1 MIAQELSVRLQGE
14 RVGALVRFDDDRI
27 LFAFDQAYVER
38 ADRHVLSL
46 SFMDES
52 GGIRDD
58 LRTTTRRAPPYFS
71 NLLPE
76 GHLREY
82 LAASAGVNES
92 RDYPLLE
99 LTGGDLP
106 GAVEVVAESPP
117 ITAIAAGAGADGR
130 EDEVAADGALRFSL
144 AGIQLKL
151 SAVME
156 AAGGL
161 TVPARGM
168 GGDWI
173 LKLPSASYTGMP
185 ENEYSMMKMASMAG
199 IETADVELVRM
210 ERIGGIPAELVD
222 EGLEGRLALAVRRFD
237 RPGKGRRIHTEDFAQ
252 VFGVYPQRKYDRY
265 GYIAIGRVLA
275 TYSNEAAVDQFAR
288 RLIYGAMIGNA
299 DLHLKNWSLIYRNG
313 TTPELA
319 PAYDLLATVAH
330 LPDPGMALRLA
341 PRAKR
346 WNELT
351 TERFASLASAMGV
364 SRNAVLRPV
373 AETVERFHEVWE
385 REKDHLPLSQRV
397 AAAISRQL
405 TIVPAAARLDSRR
418 SAQR

>member
-1 MIAQELSVRLQGE
+1 MAQELSVRLRDE
-14 RVGALVRFDDDRI
+14 TVGALVRFDDDRI
-27 LFAFDQAYVER
+27 LFVFDRAYVER
-38 ADRHVLSL
+38 SDRQVLSL

-52 GGIRDD
+52 GGVRDD
-58 LRTTTRRAPPYFS
+58 SRTTTRRAPPYFS

-82 LAASAGVNES
+82 LAARAGVNAS
-92 RDYPLLE
+92 RDFALLE
-99 LTGGDLP
+99 LTGNDLP
-106 GAVEVVAESPP
+106 GAVQMVAESPSV
-117 ITAIAAGAGADGR
+117 TAIAEEAGSDGTESGAEEG
-130 EDEVAADGALRFSL
+130 EALRFSL
-144 AGIQLKL
+144 AGVQLKL

-156 AAGGL
+156 TAGGL

-173 LKLPSASYTGMP
+173 AKLPSASFVGMP
-185 ENEYSMMKMASMAG
+185 ENEYSMMKMASMVG
-199 IETADVELVRM
+199 IETADVELVRI
-210 ERIGGIPAELVD
+210 ERIAGIPARMVD
-222 EGLEGRLALAVRRFD
+222 EGMTGRLALAVRRFD
-237 RPGKGRRIHTEDFAQ
+237 RPGEGRRIHTEDFAQ

-275 TYSNEAAVDQFAR
+275 TYSNAAAVDQFAR
-288 RLIYGAMIGNA
+288 RLVYGAMIGNA

-313 TTPELA
+313 RTPELA

-330 LPDPGMALRLA
+330 LPDRGMALRLA

-351 TERFASLASAMGV
+351 IDGFASLASAMGV
-364 SRNAVLRPV
+364 SREAVLRPV
-373 AETVERFHEVWE
+373 AETVERFHEVWG
-385 REKDHLPLSQRV
+385 REKAHLPVSASV

-405 TIVPAAARLDSRR
+405 TIVPAAAR
-418 SAQR
+418 

>member
-1 MIAQELSVRLQGE
+1 MIAQELSVRLRGE
-14 RVGALVRFDDDRI
+14 TVGALVRFDDDRI
-27 LFAFDQAYVER
+27 LFVFDRAYVER
-38 ADRHVLSL
+38 MDRQVLSL

-52 GGIRDD
+52 GGVRDD

-82 LAASAGVNES
+82 LAVRAGVNES

-106 GAVEVVAESPP
+106 GAVELVAESPP
-117 ITAIAAGAGADGR
+117 MTAIAAEGGADR
-130 EDEVAADGALRFSL
+130 PEDRWADDGALRFSL
-144 AGIQLKL
+144 AGVQLKL

-173 LKLPSASYTGMP
+173 VKLPSASYAGMP
-185 ENEYSMMKMASMAG
+185 ENEYSMMKMASMVG
-199 IETADVELVRM
+199 IETADVELVRI
-210 ERIGGIPAELVD
+210 ERIGGIPAEMMD
-222 EGLEGRLALAVRRFD
+222 EGMEGRLALAVRRFD
-237 RPGKGRRIHTEDFAQ
+237 RPGEGRRIHTEDFAQ

-275 TYSNEAAVDQFAR
+275 TYSDEAAVDQFAR

-313 TTPELA
+313 RTPELA
-319 PAYDLLATVAH
+319 PAYDLLSTVAH
-330 LPDPGMALRLA
+330 LPDSGMALRLA
-341 PRAKR
+341 ARAKR

-351 TERFASLASAMGV
+351 TDRFASLASAMGV
-364 SRNAVLRPV
+364 SRGVVLRPL

-385 REKDHLPLSQRV
+385 REKEHLPVSARV

-405 TIVPAAARLDSRR
+405 TIVPAAAYLG
-418 SAQR
+418 

>member
-1 MIAQELSVRLQGE
+1 MIAQELSVRLRGE
-14 RVGALVRFDDDRI
+14 TVGALVRFDDDRI
-27 LFAFDQAYVER
+27 LFVFDRAYVER
-38 ADRHVLSL
+38 MDRQVLSL

-82 LAASAGVNES
+82 LAVRSGVNES

-106 GAVEVVAESPP
+106 GAVEMVAESPP
-117 ITAIAAGAGADGR
+117 MTAIAAETDADR
-130 EDEVAADGALRFSL
+130 AEDGAAEDMLRFSL
-144 AGIQLKL
+144 AGVQLKL

-156 AAGGL
+156 ASGGL
-161 TVPARGM
+161 TLPAHGM

-173 LKLPSASYTGMP
+173 VKLPSSSYAGMP
-185 ENEYSMMKMASMAG
+185 ENEYSMMKMASMVG
-199 IETADVELVRM
+199 IETADVELVRI
-210 ERIGGIPAELVD
+210 ERIGGIPAEMMD
-222 EGLEGRLALAVRRFD
+222 EGMEGRFALAVRRFD
-237 RPGKGRRIHTEDFAQ
+237 RPGEGRRIHTEDFAQ

-288 RLIYGAMIGNA
+288 RLMYGAMIGNA
-299 DLHLKNWSLIYRNG
+299 DLHLKNWSLIYRDG
-313 TTPELA
+313 RTPELA
-319 PAYDLLATVAH
+319 PAYDLLSTVAH
-330 LPDPGMALRLA
+330 LPDGGMALRLA

-351 TERFASLASAMGV
+351 ADRFASLASAMGV
-364 SRNAVLRPV
+364 SRGAVLRPV

-385 REKDHLPLSQRV
+385 REKEHLPVSARV
-397 AAAISRQL
+397 AKAISRQL
-405 TIVPAAARLDSRR
+405 TIVPAAAHSE
-418 SAQR
+418 

>member
-1 MIAQELSVRLQGE
+1 MIAQELSVRLRGE
-14 RVGALVRFDDDRI
+14 TVGALVRFDDDRI
-27 LFAFDQAYVER
+27 LFAFDRAYVER
-38 ADRHVLSL
+38 TDRQVLSL
-46 SFMDES
+46 SFMDAS

-76 GHLREY
+76 GHLRKY
-82 LAASAGVNES
+82 LAVRAGVNES

-106 GAVEVVAESPP
+106 GAVEIVAESSPM
-117 ITAIAAGAGADGR
+117 TAIAAETGADGR
-130 EDEVAADGALRFSL
+130 EDEVAEDGVLRFSL
-144 AGIQLKL
+144 AGVQLKL

-161 TVPARGM
+161 TVPAHGM

-173 LKLPSASYTGMP
+173 LKLPSASYAGMP
-185 ENEYSMMKMASMAG
+185 ENEYSMMKMASMVG
-199 IETADVELVRM
+199 IETADVELVRIG
-210 ERIGGIPAELVD
+210 RIGGIPVELMD
-222 EGLEGRLALAVRRFD
+222 EGMEERLALAVRRFD
-237 RPGKGRRIHTEDFAQ
+237 RPGEGRRIHTEDFAQ

-299 DLHLKNWSLIYRNG
+299 DLHLKNWSLTYRNG
-313 TTPELA
+313 RTPELA

-330 LPDPGMALRLA
+330 LPDSGMALRLA
-341 PRAKR
+341 LRAKR

-351 TERFASLASAMGV
+351 TDRFTSLASAMGV
-364 SRNAVLRPV
+364 SREAVLRPV

-385 REKDHLPLSQRV
+385 HEREHLPVSARV
-397 AAAISRQL
+397 AAAIRNQL
-405 TIVPAAARLDSRR
+405 TTVPAAARLE
-418 SAQR
+418 

>member
-14 RVGALVRFDDDRI
+14 TVGALVRFDDDRI
-27 LFAFDQAYVER
+27 LFVFDRAYVER
-38 ADRHVLSL
+38 TDRQVLSL

-58 LRTTTRRAPPYFS
+58 PRTTTRRVPPYFS

-82 LAASAGVNES
+82 LAARTGVNES

-106 GAVEVVAESPP
+106 GAVEMVAESPP
-117 ITAIAAGAGADGR
+117 MATAADTG
-130 EDEVAADGALRFSL
+130 EDSRDDEAEDGALRFSL
-144 AGIQLKL
+144 AGVQLKL

-173 LKLPSASYTGMP
+173 LKLPSASYAGMP
-185 ENEYSMMKMASMAG
+185 ENEYSMMKMASMVG
-199 IETADVELVRM
+199 IETADVELVQM
-210 ERIGGIPAELVD
+210 ERIGGIPAELMD
-222 EGLEGRLALAVRRFD
+222 EGMEGRFALAVRRFD
-237 RPGKGRRIHTEDFAQ
+237 RPGEGRRIHTEDFAQ
-252 VFGVYPQRKYDRY
+252 VFGVYPRRKYDRY

-275 TYSNEAAVDQFAR
+275 TYSDEAAVDQFAR

-299 DLHLKNWSLIYRNG
+299 DLHLKNWSLIYPNG

-330 LPDPGMALRLA
+330 LPDSGMALRLA

-351 TERFASLASAMGV
+351 TDRFASLASAMGV
-364 SRNAVLRPV
+364 SRGAVLRAV
-373 AETVERFHEVWE
+373 VETVERFHEVWE
-385 REKDHLPLSQRV
+385 REKEHLPVSARV
-397 AAAISRQL
+397 ATAISRQL
-405 TIVPAAARLDSRR
+405 TIVPAAARL
-418 SAQR
+418 Q